1 MELKFEIENFL
12 TVNQVCPLRVQP
24 WEKESIFFKRH
35 VVFEKKIPHI
45 HHEVKCAHLVPE
57 PNNR

>member
-35 VVFEKKIPHI
+35 VVFKKKSHTFTM
-45 HHEVKCAHLVPE
+45 
-57 PNNR
+57 R